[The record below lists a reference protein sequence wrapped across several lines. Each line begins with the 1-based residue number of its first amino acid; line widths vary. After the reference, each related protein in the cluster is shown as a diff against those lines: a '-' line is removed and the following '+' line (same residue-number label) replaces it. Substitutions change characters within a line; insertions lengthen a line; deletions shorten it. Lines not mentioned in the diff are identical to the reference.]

1 MAAVTLR
8 SFIMSSWKAYAA
20 GVAWSSIFGL
30 SFLVTKGALEAFS
43 PVTLLFLRFA
53 LATVALGALVPAGIV
68 KLGYRGKPKLPLVL
82 ICVFQPI
89 LYFTFETFGL
99 REVASSTAGLV
110 IGALPAAV
118 AALSV
123 PLLREHLSGRQ
134 VAGLVLSIA
143 GVALVVLAG
152 DAGTEGVASAAG
164 AAEADS
170 LGGVLLVVGAML
182 SAAFYNVY
190 SRKASVRYSP
200 AETTFAMMATGAV
213 FFGLL
218 VVLEG
223 LTSGWSGIFA
233 GATPAALG
241 AVAYLGILSSVV
253 AFFLVNLSLS
263 RLKAAQASI
272 FGTLT
277 TLVSLVAGVLLRG
290 EPFGLVQI
298 LGASGIVLGVWMT
311 NARSAGGQLAS

>member
-1 MAAVTLR
+1 VG
-8 SFIMSSWKAYAA
+8 SWKAYAA

-43 PVTLLFLRFA
+43 PVTLLFLRFSLATAALGVLA
-53 LATVALGALVPAGIV
+53 LAGVVRLA
-68 KLGYRGKPKLPLVL
+68 YRGKPKLPLVL
-82 ICVFQPI
+82 ICVFQPV

-143 GVALVVLAG
+143 GVVLVVLAG
-152 DAGTEGVASAAG
+152 DAGAGGAAAAG
-164 AAEADS
+164 SVVPDS
-170 LGGVLLVVGAML
+170 LRGVLLVVGAML

-190 SRKASVRYSP
+190 SRKASVRYTP
-200 AETTFAMMATGAV
+200 AETTFAMMATGAL

-218 VVLEG
+218 VIVEG
-223 LTSGWSGIFA
+223 ATSGWAGIFS

-277 TLVSLVAGVLLRG
+277 TLVSLVAGVLLRD
-290 EPFGLVQI
+290 EPFGLIQV

-311 NARSAGGQLAS
+311 NARSRQGQLDG

>member
-1 MAAVTLR
+1 
-8 SFIMSSWKAYAA
+8 MSSWKAYAA

>member
-1 MAAVTLR
+1 MG
-8 SFIMSSWKAYAA
+8 SWKAYAA

-53 LATVALGALVPAGIV
+53 LATAALGALALAGIV

-82 ICVFQPI
+82 ICIFQPI

-123 PLLREHLSGRQ
+123 PMLREHLSGRQ

-143 GVALVVLAG
+143 GVALVVWAG
-152 DAGTEGVASAAG
+152 DAGTDGVAAVAGTAAP
-164 AAEADS
+164 DS
-170 LGGVLLVVGAML
+170 LRGVLLVVGAML

-223 LTSGWSGIFA
+223 LTSGWSGLFS
-233 GATPAALG
+233 GVTPAALG

-290 EPFGLVQI
+290 EPFGLVQV

-311 NARSAGGQLAS
+311 NARSARGQLAS

>member
-1 MAAVTLR
+1 MG
-8 SFIMSSWKAYAA
+8 SWKAYAA

-53 LATVALGALVPAGIV
+53 LATAALGALALAGVV

-123 PLLREHLSGRQ
+123 PLLHEHLSGRQ
-134 VAGLVLSIA
+134 VVGLVLSIA

-152 DAGTEGVASAAG
+152 DAGLEGAIAVTGSATP
-164 AAEADS
+164 DS
-170 LGGVLLVVGAML
+170 LRGVLLVVGAML

-223 LTSGWSGIFA
+223 LASGWSGLFS

-290 EPFGLVQI
+290 EPFGLVQV
-298 LGASGIVLGVWMT
+298 LGATGIVFGVWMT
-311 NARSAGGQLAS
+311 NARSARGQPAR